1 MEPVTGGGD
10 TSNAWAGRAPA
21 GYEAPGC
28 AWGTGAH
35 EGPTANTYRRH
46 GPGGHVHGGE
56 QQEDVGDIATPPV
69 SPDRDM
75 VAASAEVRVPP
86 CCCRG

>member
-28 AWGTGAH
+28 A
-35 EGPTANTYRRH
+35 
-46 GPGGHVHGGE
+46 GHVHGGE
-56 QQEDVGDIATPPV
+56 QQEDVGDMATPPV
-69 SPDRDM
+69 SPDRDV